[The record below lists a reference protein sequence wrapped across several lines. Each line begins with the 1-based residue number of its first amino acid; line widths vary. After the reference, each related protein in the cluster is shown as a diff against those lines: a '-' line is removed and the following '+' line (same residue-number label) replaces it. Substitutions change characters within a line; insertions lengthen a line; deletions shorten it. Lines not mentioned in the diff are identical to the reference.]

1 MNSLLDNDMGA
12 PFWLSC
18 AFAGDHYNSDSGKP
32 QDMMRIIPRWLIAVT
47 ERLDGKNM
55 LKKGL
60 SSTSE
65 TGMV

>member
-18 AFAGDHYNSDSGKP
+18 AFAGDHYSDSGEP
-32 QDMMRIIPRWLIAVT
+32 QDLVRIIPHWLIAVT
-47 ERLDGKNM
+47 ERLDGKIM
-55 LKKGL
+55 RAKGL

>member
-12 PFWLSC
+12 PFSLSC
-18 AFAGDHYNSDSGKP
+18 ALAGDHYSDSGKP
-32 QDMMRIIPRWLIAVT
+32 QDMMRIMPRWLIAVT